1 MAVALWRAVML
12 RSSQCL
18 KAMSHHAARGMGPD
32 PPCFCDACT
41 EEEVSVTDMGL
52 SLELLAVYPNYEW
65 VPPSGNNTDAEGTT
79 AAMEQAVHAYLQ
91 RLGRLPRPLQAGMC
105 TEHLKLL
112 GADQINSVHTLTG
125 SSLTRQYIMQE
136 IEARASQQASVLL
149 IQLCGHGGKGA
160 ELILADGSCIA
171 LSDIAAALHAAR
183 YKGTVVCTINV
194 CNAEPSASEPSA
206 VAHGW
211 NACSPFP
218 WVLIYSS
225 GPQEVQNVSHA
236 THFASLLGRLFSE
249 RPTYVELQQRSDELW
264 VETRDPRQSLGKW
277 RGPPTICMGNNLYS
291 GRFLEPASVV

>member
-1 MAVALWRAVML
+1 
-12 RSSQCL
+12 
-18 KAMSHHAARGMGPD
+18 MSHHVARGMGPD

-91 RLGRLPRPLQAGMC
+91 RLGRLPRPLPAGMC

-211 NACSPFP
+211 KRVRRSP
-218 WVLIYSS
+218 
-225 GPQEVQNVSHA
+225 G
-236 THFASLLGRLFSE
+236 LFSE